1 MIGQQRKTPS
11 KPRPGARAYGRT
23 SSVSPILY
31 GRGETV
37 LLLES
42 NRTLRK
48 LGKTLLEK
56 LNYHAL
62 TASRSDEILSV
73 CRTTRIDL
81 LIVDATLPG
90 RCGQSLLAGVRELR
104 PAVRCLYSSVFENLQ
119 DLECCQSEA
128 ADSVVLLKPYTVRS
142 FSQAIKQGLL
152 GGAREES
159 ATAGL

>member
-11 KPRPGARAYGRT
+11 EPRPGTRAYGRAA
-23 SSVSPILY
+23 SVSPILY

-62 TASRSDEILSV
+62 TASDAEEILST
-73 CRTTRIDL
+73 CRSTRIDL
-81 LIVDATLPG
+81 LIVDGNLSS
-90 RCGQSLLAGVRELR
+90 RCGQSLLAGVRELQ
-104 PAVRCLYSSVFENLQ
+104 PAMRLVYSSVFDSAQ
-119 DLECCQSEA
+119 DLECCQPGA

-142 FSQAIKQGLL
+142 FSQAIRQGLL
-152 GGAREES
+152 RRASEEP
-159 ATAGL
+159 ATASI